1 VTAVRGGVGLL
12 GGTFNPIHLAHLR
25 AAEELRTVQ
34 GLDEVR
40 FVPAAIQPL
49 KAGEPVVAGHHRLR
63 MIELAIAGVPG
74 FRVWDV
80 ELQRGGRSYTVD
92 TLRALRAE
100 VGDAVRI
107 VFALGRDAFAAF
119 DRWRDYH
126 AIFALCDLVVMTR
139 PPWPERLEIE
149 DFPIAAR
156 GSFHYDPERECYRHA
171 SGHGVSLQRITA
183 LDISATNIRASVAA
197 QHSIRFLVPS
207 AVEQYIAAERL
218 YCSGDPSS

>member
-1 VTAVRGGVGLL
+1 MRGGVGLL

-25 AAEELRTVQ
+25 AAEEVRTAH
-34 GLDEVR
+34 GLDEIR

-49 KAGEPVVAGHHRLR
+49 KADEPIVAASHRLR
-63 MIELAIAGVPG
+63 MVELAIADCPG
-74 FRVWDV
+74 FRAWDV
-80 ELQRGGRSYTVD
+80 ELGRSGPSYTID

-100 VGDAVRI
+100 VGDDVRV

-119 DRWRDYH
+119 DRWREPL

-139 PPWPERLEIE
+139 PPWPDTLSIA

-156 GSFHYDPERECYRHA
+156 DAFHYDSRSECYRHA

-183 LDISATNIRASVAA
+183 LDISATAIRAAIAA
-197 QHSIRFLVPS
+197 QHSIRFLVPP
-207 AVEQYIAAERL
+207 AVEQYITAERL
-218 YCSGDPSS
+218 YRVEAPSS

>member
-1 VTAVRGGVGLL
+1 LSAVRGGIGLL

-25 AAEELRTVQ
+25 AAEEVRAVH
-34 GLDEVR
+34 GLDEIR

-49 KAGEPVVAGHHRLR
+49 KADAPVVAAPHRLR
-63 MIELAIAGVPG
+63 MIELAIADCPG
-74 FRVWDV
+74 FRAWDV
-80 ELQRGGRSYTVD
+80 ELGRPGPSYTVD

-100 VGDAVRI
+100 IGDVARV

-119 DRWRDYH
+119 DRWRDYL

-139 PPWPERLEIE
+139 PPWPETLSIG

-156 GSFHYDPERECYRHA
+156 DSFHYDSTRECYRHT

-183 LDISATNIRASVAA
+183 LDISATAIRGAIAA
-197 QHSIRFLVPS
+197 QHSIRFLVPP

-218 YCSGDPSS
+218 YRVGVSSS